1 MQTLVTADSDAS
13 DITAYSLLITIFTQA
28 LFAMKRTPDGFTVAL
43 QAAATE
49 GKATD
54 AQAQADLEAE
64 GSAECCLAL
73 AGSPSLHRG
82 LHPCLLCQLMALLIC
97 LIMLTSTAMCML
109 S

>member
-1 MQTLVTADSDAS
+1 
-13 DITAYSLLITIFTQA
+13 
-28 LFAMKRTPDGFTVAL
+28 MKCTPDGFIVAL

-73 AGSPSLHRG
+73 AGPPPLHPG
-82 LHPCLLCQLMALLIC
+82 LHPCLQCHLVALLTC
-97 LIMLTSTAMCML
+97 LVMLRSTAMCML
-109 S
+109 SRPEHFKSQFWCVLFLHTAK